1 MEKFDQILFGIL
13 KISSIC
19 GIVCCIALLILLF
32 LIPTISRTRGKL
44 DKEGESPQTKQ
55 DDPDGAV
62 HHRGSSDIIS
72 NTSSKPYYI
81 QAALNDIYA
90 ESKRQDMYRA
100 VTALL
105 ILTVLH
111 AILVPWLW
119 VFVLTKDLKLLGT
132 IRFIS
137 YPVLEIKWYVLFLKT
152 LFAKKFRETSCFVPA
167 RIICVID
174 LIPIAVG
181 DIFLIP
187 FYLFVFFIE
196 FILMFH

>member
-1 MEKFDQILFGIL
+1 MVLEGALV
-13 KISSIC
+13 ISSIC
-19 GIVCCIALLILLF
+19 GFLCAIALLILLF

-44 DKEGESPQTKQ
+44 DKEGESPQAKQ

-81 QAALNDIYA
+81 QSAIHDICA
-90 ESKRQDMYRA
+90 REQRQDMIRA

-105 ILTVLH
+105 ILAVLH
-111 AILVPWLW
+111 AILIPWLW
-119 VFVLTKDLKLLGT
+119 VFVLTKDLKLLAA
-132 IRFIS
+132 IILVS
-137 YPVLEIKWYVLFLKT
+137 YLVLEIKWYVLFLKT
-152 LFAKKFRETSCFVPA
+152 LFAKKFRETPCFEPA

-187 FYLFVFFIE
+187 FFLFVFFIE

>member
-1 MEKFDQILFGIL
+1 METIGQILLGIL
-13 KISSIC
+13 KITSIC
-19 GIVCCIALLILLF
+19 GFLCAIALLILLF
-32 LIPTISRTRGKL
+32 LIPTISRTCGKL
-44 DKEGESPQTKQ
+44 DKEGESPQAKQ

-81 QAALNDIYA
+81 QAAIHDICA
-90 ESKRQDMYRA
+90 REQRQDMYRA
-100 VTALL
+100 VTTLL

-119 VFVLTKDLKLLGT
+119 VFVLTKDLKLLAA
-132 IRFIS
+132 IILIS

-152 LFAKKFRETSCFVPA
+152 LFAKRFCETSCFGPA
-167 RIICVID
+167 RIICMID

-187 FYLFVFFIE
+187 FFLFVFFIE

>member
-1 MEKFDQILFGIL
+1 METIGQILLGIL

-19 GIVCCIALLILLF
+19 GFLCAIALLILLF
-32 LIPTISRTRGKL
+32 LIPTISRTRGIL
-44 DKEGESPQTKQ
+44 DKEGESPQAKQ

-81 QAALNDIYA
+81 QAAIHDICA
-90 ESKRQDMYRA
+90 REQRQDMYRA
-100 VTALL
+100 VTTLL

-132 IRFIS
+132 IIFIS

-152 LFAKKFRETSCFVPA
+152 LFAKRFCETSCFGPA
-167 RIICVID
+167 RIICMID

-187 FYLFVFFIE
+187 FFLFVFFIE

>member
-1 MEKFDQILFGIL
+1 METIGQILLGIL

-19 GIVCCIALLILLF
+19 GFLCAIALLILLF

-44 DKEGESPQTKQ
+44 DKEGESPQAKQ

-81 QAALNDIYA
+81 QAAIHDICA
-90 ESKRQDMYRA
+90 REQRQDMYRA
-100 VTALL
+100 VTTLL
-105 ILTVLH
+105 ILAVLH
-111 AILVPWLW
+111 AILIPWLW
-119 VFVLTKDLKLLGT
+119 VFVLTKDLKLLAA
-132 IRFIS
+132 IILIS
-137 YPVLEIKWYVLFLKT
+137 YPVLKIKWYVLFLKT
-152 LFAKKFRETSCFVPA
+152 LFAKKFHEAPCFEPA

-187 FYLFVFFIE
+187 FFLFVFFIE

>member
-1 MEKFDQILFGIL
+1 MEKIGQILLGIL

-19 GIVCCIALLILLF
+19 GFLCAIALLILLF
-32 LIPTISRTRGKL
+32 LIPNIFGRSELKNN
-44 DKEGESPQTKQ
+44 GESPQAKQ

-62 HHRGSSDIIS
+62 HHRGSSVIICD
-72 NTSSKPYYI
+72 TSSPHYV
-81 QAALNDIYA
+81 QAAIHDICA
-90 ESKRQDMYRA
+90 REQRQDMYRA
-100 VTALL
+100 VTTLL

-132 IRFIS
+132 IIFIS
-137 YPVLEIKWYVLFLKT
+137 YPVLKIKWYVLFLKT
-152 LFAKKFRETSCFVPA
+152 LFAKKFRETPCFEPA

-187 FYLFVFFIE
+187 FFLFVFFIE